1 MAMKLR
7 NSSVTTDSG
16 GAMREVGQWGA
27 WGLISLS
34 VTLVDG
40 KSVAG
45 EVELGHKGDEA
56 GAAGGECSAHAL
68 GAINDGVA

>member
-1 MAMKLR
+1 M
-7 NSSVTTDSG
+7 
-16 GAMREVGQWGA
+16 
-27 WGLISLS
+27 
-34 VTLVDG
+34 VDG